1 MQKPKQKSPYSSV
14 IRSSLTLHGE
24 DALFFFRVSLR
35 TNAIRVTPNP
45 TQNTTYHTDMRP
57 LPATLIFLY
66 TSMDWRSVLTER
78 FPTISLHLLRTKI
91 EIMAGLDSPELMNI
105 HNLAPRSRV
114 HDNTALLPLRDVR
127 L

>member
-1 MQKPKQKSPYSSV
+1 
-14 IRSSLTLHGE
+14 
-24 DALFFFRVSLR
+24 
-35 TNAIRVTPNP
+35 
-45 TQNTTYHTDMRP
+45 MRP
-57 LPATLIFLY
+57 LPATRIFLY

-78 FPTISLHLLRTKI
+78 FPTISLYLLRTKI
-91 EIMAGLDSPELMNI
+91 EIMAGLDSPELINI